1 MHLLDNVSQA
11 YEWGSTAAIPSFLR
25 RNADGNPVA
34 EVWMGTHP
42 LAPSAL
48 GDGPVTGTLLVDTA
62 GDLPFLLK
70 VLAAAKP
77 LSLQVHPGLALAQAG
92 FLEEEAAGVPIDAPT
107 RSYKDPNHKPEMA
120 YALTTFDTLVGFRPT
135 AEILR
140 ILAAIDTP
148 LAKSLGEDLRARP
161 GFKGIVRLVERMLTE
176 SVNPGDVGDV
186 VDACHVLAESG
197 IDIKRA
203 YVTAVDIAA
212 HFPGDVGVVISLFLN
227 HLTLQPGEAAFLGAG
242 VIHAHLSGMCLEVMA
257 SSDNVLR
264 AGLTTKH
271 INPEDLVRCLD
282 KGMSRVARVTPE
294 PWGFST
300 EVFSPDVD
308 EFALSVTQCSY
319 AEPDGTLLPSNG
331 RRILV
336 CTGGEVTLANEL
348 GERRN
353 MQRGDAVYAGP
364 EDGSLRI
371 IGIGEVAQAYEPT
384 QLSRQSAMVDLV

>member
-1 MHLLDNVSQA
+1 MYLLVNATQGYA
-11 YEWGSTAAIPSFLR
+11 WGSAAAIPTFLG
-25 RNADGNPVA
+25 RNGDGNPVA
-34 EVWMGTHP
+34 ELWMGTHP
-42 LAPSAL
+42 RAPSSVEEAV
-48 GDGPVTGTLLVDTA
+48 GLLTPLANVA
-62 GDLPFLLK
+62 GELPFLLK
-70 VLAAAKP
+70 VLAADKP
-77 LSLQVHPGLALAQAG
+77 LSLQVHPGRALAEAG
-92 FLEEEAAGVPIDAPT
+92 YREEEAAGKPMDAPD

-140 ILAAIDTP
+140 VLAAIDTP
-148 LAKSLGEDLRARP
+148 LTNSLGEDLRATP
-161 GFKGIVRLVERMLTE
+161 GFSGIVRLVERLLTE
-176 SVNPGDVGDV
+176 VVTPSEIADV
-186 VDACHVLAESG
+186 VDDCRLLAESS

-203 YVTAVDIAA
+203 FATAVEIAE

-227 HLTLQPGEAAFLGAG
+227 RLTLQPGEAAFLGSG

-264 AGLTTKH
+264 AGLTAKNV
-271 INPEDLVRCLD
+271 NPAGLIRCLD

-300 EVFSPDVD
+300 ELFRPDVE

-319 AEPDGTLLPSNG
+319 AEPDGTALPNTG

-336 CTGGEVTLANEL
+336 CTGGEVTLLSER
-348 GERRN
+348 GEGFDL
-353 MQRGDAVYAGP
+353 QRGDSVYAGP
-364 EDGSLRI
+364 DDGLLRI

-384 QLSRQSAMVDLV
+384 ERTRQSSMVDLV

>member
-11 YEWGSTAAIPSFLR
+11 YEWGSAAAIPSFQR

-42 LAPSAL
+42 LAPSTV
-48 GDGPVTGTLLVDTA
+48 GSGPSKGKLLADTA

-77 LSLQVHPGLALAQAG
+77 LSLQVHPGLALAEAG
-92 FLEEEAAGVPIDAPT
+92 FRDEEATGIPVGAPT
-107 RSYKDPNHKPEMA
+107 RSYKDPNHKPEMV
-120 YALTTFDTLVGFRPT
+120 YAMTTFETLVGFRPT

-148 LAKSLGEDLRARP
+148 LATSLGEGLRTRP

-176 SVNPGDVGDV
+176 SVTSREVDDV
-186 VDACHVLAESG
+186 VDACRVLAASG
-197 IDIKRA
+197 VDIKRA
-203 YVTAVDIAA
+203 YVTAVEIAD
-212 HFPGDVGVVISLFLN
+212 HFPGDVGLVISLFLN
-227 HLTLQPGEAAFLGAG
+227 RLTLQPGEAAFLGSG
-242 VIHAHLSGMCLEVMA
+242 VIHAYLSGMCLEVMA

-271 INPEDLVRCLD
+271 VNPEGLVRCLD
-282 KGMSRVARVTPE
+282 KGMSRVARVTPKQ
-294 PWGFST
+294 WGFST

-308 EFALSVTQCSY
+308 EFVLSVTQCSY
-319 AEPDGTLLPSNG
+319 AEPDGTLLPSMG

-336 CTGGEVTLANEL
+336 CTGGEVAVVNEH
-348 GERRN
+348 GERLDVR
-353 MQRGDAVYAGP
+353 RGDSVYAGP

-384 QLSRQSAMVDLV
+384 KPSRQSAMVDLV